1 MDWETRLVHNQCR
14 RGGTLKRTLEIINK
28 MKTERI
34 IDGYAI
40 GGAVGATFYL
50 EPSATL
56 DIDVFILLTH
66 SSSSALVNLTPI
78 YEYLHSLGYRAEH
91 EHVVIEDWPVQFLPA
106 ADELQKEAITE
117 AQETQVEGII
127 THVASPEHLI
137 AIALKT
143 GRAKDYGRILQFLES
158 GVYDSRKLDSV
169 LNRHRLLPQWERF
182 KARFLGEING

>member
-14 RGGTLKRTLEIINK
+14 RGGTLKRTL
-28 MKTERI
+28 
-34 IDGYAI
+34 
-40 GGAVGATFYL
+40 
-50 EPSATL
+50 
-56 DIDVFILLTH
+56 
-66 SSSSALVNLTPI
+66 
-78 YEYLHSLGYRAEH
+78 
-91 EHVVIEDWPVQFLPA
+91 
-106 ADELQKEAITE
+106 
-117 AQETQVEGII
+117 
-127 THVASPEHLI
+127 SPEHLI